1 MTLGTNPLAHLLELL
16 HRALRSQAFH
26 APEHP
31 QSVRHMEALGQ
42 LVEAILRERGG
53 FRLVVEGEGFTCQGF
68 AVLGAPNAAQSLAAD
83 MTARGVAG
91 LEFRPGLQ
99 LEDLNLFLFILQL
112 RPQRLAEMGGP
123 GSLLPDDG
131 LLLPLSSQDVAPA
144 VRPRPIFQDEEH
156 VDLDWQVL
164 FAPDHAAAAAPKPDG
179 PGPSQAEAA
188 DSLPPLDVEAPGS
201 PILPEPPFS
210 APAPALEAEPLL
222 PPSPAPP
229 GEAVPLPSPAPPGEA
244 VPLRSPVPPGEAV
257 PLPSPVPPGEAV
269 PLPSPPPP
277 GEAVP
282 LPSPAALAE
291 DLRPLFLAAVA
302 STSPVL
308 RAGPHAPWDL
318 DHRDALKRFGFEVP
332 DFTGLAGFGARFCLD
347 AMPSASLRDALR
359 RALSSLEAFQQGN
372 VLLGLPG
379 FPPEEHAL
387 RRALDFL
394 APELLAQAVA
404 HAHVRHQPSR
414 FDLALLTVALMQCV
428 HDRELSME
436 AIRGRLQFEGWGIE
450 EVEAFKE
457 AVQWEC
463 QGTDTKLNL
472 SLERHAIHEQDPGL
486 VMTLGRQLIR
496 GRRLDDL
503 RGLLSQLDEELA
515 SPLEARRRHGAEIL
529 GDLAVS
535 MQEANLSQ
543 DLERRVLASA
553 HERLWAETDEQVAQ
567 CCTQAM
573 EAILGR
579 WIFTSQFHGVYEE
592 MVALGELAQAKLATG
607 ATPAWKTALARDL
620 LARVGGPANIALL
633 LPLLHVEDGEV
644 SRHELHA
651 ILNLMGTAAA
661 SSLGGWL
668 EFEEDPARRV
678 RMAEALQAMGPR
690 AVPAL
695 KEGLASPHSFMVEIA
710 LQLLAKAGDPSALPG
725 MLLAI
730 THWDA
735 AVRKAAVTS
744 VATLAGTTA
753 AAKALAAALPEADLA
768 TRLEYLLLLGD
779 LGDPVAIPA
788 VLPLVQDAGG
798 HGEDAQRLRLRAV
811 EVLGLIPSPDSVRVL
826 QDLFVKKGLFKGR
839 ETLSLRLAAA
849 QALAAINTR
858 EARESMA
865 LALENEPQE
874 EVRTVLKQYLVR

>member
-1 MTLGTNPLAHLLELL
+1 MTLASNPLAHLLELL

-42 LVEAILRERGG
+42 LVEAILTERGP
-53 FRLVVEGEGFTCQGF
+53 FRLQVEGEGFTCQGWS
-68 AVLGAPNAAQSLAAD
+68 VLGAPNAAQALAAD
-83 MTARGVAG
+83 MTARGLAG

-123 GSLLPDDG
+123 GSLLPEDG
-131 LLLPLSSQDVAPA
+131 LLLPLMSADLAHP
-144 VRPRPIFQDEEH
+144 VRPKPIFEGDEH
-156 VDLDWQVL
+156 VDLDWQQL
-164 FAPDHAAAAAPKPDG
+164 FAPDAPAPQVEDLG
-179 PGPSQAEAA
+179 PAGPVLE
-188 DSLPPLDVEAPGS
+188 EAP
-201 PILPEPPFS
+201 PLPEP
-210 APAPALEAEPLL
+210 E
-222 PPSPAPP
+222 PAPP
-229 GEAVPLPSPAPPGEA
+229 DVPEPEPAQPEPAPPAAPEPAPTQPA
-244 VPLRSPVPPGEAV
+244 VPETVPP
-257 PLPSPVPPGEAV
+257 S
-269 PLPSPPPP
+269 
-277 GEAVP
+277 
-282 LPSPAALAE
+282 SPAALAE
-291 DLRPLFLAAVA
+291 DLRPLFQAAVA
-302 STSPVL
+302 TTSPVL

-332 DFTGLAGFGARFCLD
+332 DFSGLAGFGIRFGLD
-347 AMPSASLRDALR
+347 AVPSASLREALR
-359 RALSSLEAFQQGN
+359 KALNGLEAFQQGN

-404 HAHVRHQPSR
+404 HAQVRHQPSR

-450 EVEAFKE
+450 EVEAFRE

-503 RGLLSQLDEELA
+503 RSLLAQLDEELA

-535 MQEANLSQ
+535 MQEAGLSQ

-553 HERLWAETDEQVAQ
+553 HERLWAEQDEQVAQ
-567 CCTQAM
+567 CCAQAM

-579 WIFTSQFHGVYEE
+579 WIFTSQFHGVYQE
-592 MVALGELAQAKLATG
+592 MVALGELAYPKDVDPT
-607 ATPAWKTALARDL
+607 WKTLLARDL

-633 LPLLHVEDGEV
+633 LPLLHVDEGEV

-651 ILNLMGTAAA
+651 ILNLMGSAAA
-661 SSLGGWL
+661 SSLAGWL
-668 EFEEDPARRV
+668 EFEEDPARRA
-678 RMAEALQAMGPR
+678 RMAEALQAMGAR
-690 AVPAL
+690 AVPVL
-695 KEGLASPHSFMVEIA
+695 KDCLASPRTAMVEHA
-710 LQLLAKAGDPSALPG
+710 LQLLAAAGDPSALPG

-730 THWDA
+730 THGDP
-735 AVRKAAVTS
+735 AVRKAAVS
-744 VATLAGTTA
+744 AVATLAGPTA
-753 AAKALAAALPEADLA
+753 AAKALAAALPAADTA

-788 VLPLVQDAGG
+788 VLPLVQEAGG
-798 HGEDAQRLRLRAV
+798 HGEEAQRLRFRAV

-839 ETLSLRLAAA
+839 ETLGLRLAAA
-849 QALAAINTR
+849 RALAAINTR

-865 LALENEPQE
+865 LALENEPHE
-874 EVRTVLKQYLVR
+874 EVRAVLKQYLVR

>member
-1 MTLGTNPLAHLLELL
+1 MTLASNPLAHLLELL

-31 QSVRHMEALGQ
+31 QSVRHMESLGQ
-42 LVEAILRERGG
+42 LVEAILTERGP
-53 FRLVVEGEGFTCQGF
+53 FRLLVEGDGFTCQGF

-83 MTARGVAG
+83 MTARGLAG
-91 LEFRPGLQ
+91 LEFLPGLQ
-99 LEDLNLFLFILQL
+99 VEDLNLFLFILQL

-123 GSLLPDDG
+123 GSLLPEDG
-131 LLLPLSSQDVAPA
+131 LLRPLSSQDVAPP
-144 VRPRPIFQDEEH
+144 VRPKPIFQAEDQM
-156 VDLDWQVL
+156 DLDWHQL
-164 FAPDHAAAAAPKPDG
+164 FAPDRPE
-179 PGPSQAEAA
+179 PGPPSARPVAEPIPGPEAA
-188 DSLPPLDVEAPGS
+188 DLS
-201 PILPEPPFS
+201 
-210 APAPALEAEPLL
+210 PAPASD
-222 PPSPAPP
+222 PSPAP
-229 GEAVPLPSPAPPGEA
+229 ASDPSPAPA
-244 VPLRSPVPPGEAV
+244 SD
-257 PLPSPVPPGEAV
+257 PSPAQGPESA
-269 PLPSPPPP
+269 PLSAPEPEPEPKP
-277 GEAVP
+277 EAVP

-318 DHRDALKRFGFEVP
+318 DHRDALKRFGFQVP

-359 RALSSLEAFQQGN
+359 KALSGLEAFQQGN

-472 SLERHAIHEQDPGL
+472 SLERHAVHEQDPGL

-515 SPLEARRRHGAEIL
+515 SPLEVRRRHGAEIL

-535 MQEANLSQ
+535 MQEAGLSQ

-553 HERLWAETDEQVAQ
+553 HERLWAETDEHVAQ

-573 EAILGR
+573 EAIIGR
-579 WIFTSQFHGVYEE
+579 WIFTSQFHGVYQE
-592 MVALGELAQAKLATG
+592 MVALGELAYPKGQDPT
-607 ATPAWKTALARDL
+607 WKTALARDL
-620 LARVGGPANIALL
+620 LARIGGPANIALL
-633 LPLLHVEDGEV
+633 LPLLHVDEGDV
-644 SRHELHA
+644 SRHELHT
-651 ILNLMGTAAA
+651 ILNFMGSAAA
-661 SSLGGWL
+661 SSLAGWL

-695 KEGLASPHSFMVEIA
+695 KDGLASPHSFMVEHA
-710 LQLLAKAGDPSALPG
+710 LKLLAAAGDPSALPG

-735 AVRKAAVTS
+735 GVRKAAVTA
-744 VATLAGTTA
+744 VATLAGATA
-753 AAKALAAALPEADLA
+753 AAKALAAALPAADTA

-798 HGEDAQRLRLRAV
+798 HGEEAQRLRLRAV

-826 QDLFVKKGLFKGR
+826 QDLFTKKGLFKGR
-839 ETLSLRLAAA
+839 ETLGLRLAAA
-849 QALAAINTR
+849 RALAAINTR

-865 LALENEPQE
+865 LALENEPQD
-874 EVRTVLKQYLVR
+874 EVRAVLKQYLVR